1 MFELFS
7 TAFLRETADRALKS
21 FLQGYVSLFFLRSGA
36 TPDLDKL
43 FTIDNLR
50 AGALMAVLSVITA
63 LGLRNVGDSRDTS
76 QVL

>member
-7 TAFLRETADRALKS
+7 TAFLRETADRATKS
-21 FLQGYVSLFFLRSGA
+21 FLQGYVAAWFLASSG
-36 TPDLDKL
+36 TPDLDRL
-43 FTIDNLR
+43 FTVGNLR